1 MNNSNYNF
9 TADTRS
15 RPLSTKQLY
24 EIIITVSVIG
34 CFVFLLLFILL
45 IVIACLVKKRF
56 KRKDDMST
64 ARDLA
69 QKVLP
74 REIELHPN
82 ASPAD
87 LLADVLI
94 RIYTRLHQIDHGGA
108 EGAIQQQEQELPEED
123 IAKAIES
130 IKKIVNTGLVHP
142 QLKPRIFKL
151 FQEDIF
157 YRTMTSV
164 DTQDHQF
171 LITAFKKAYS
181 ALYEDVIDVSP
192 SWEEDLDN
200 VVQFLEETL
209 ERLLTVEHKFQLK
222 EDLLSRLNS
231 KTCN

>member
-1 MNNSNYNF
+1 M
-9 TADTRS
+9 
-15 RPLSTKQLY
+15 
-24 EIIITVSVIG
+24 
-34 CFVFLLLFILL
+34 FILL

-56 KRKDDMST
+56 KRKDDMIAAT
-64 ARDLA
+64 RVALE
-69 QKVLP
+69 VLP
-74 REIELHPN
+74 REVERHPD

-87 LLADVLI
+87 LLADVI
-94 RIYTRLHQIDHGGA
+94 PKIYTRIHQTDHGGA
-108 EGAIQQQEQELPEED
+108 EGAIQQQEQLQLSEEE

-130 IKKIVNTGLVHP
+130 IKEIVNTGLFHP

-181 ALYEDVIDVSP
+181 VLYEDVIDASP

-200 VVQFLEETL
+200 VVQFLEDTL
-209 ERLLTVEHKFQLK
+209 EGLLTVEHKFQLK
-222 EDLLSRLNS
+222 EDLLSRLNP
-231 KTCN
+231 KTRN